1 MSARRF
7 YLGHRITE
15 LKARVQA
22 DAVFI
27 FRYRKG
33 LLGDI
38 TVLLH
43 ADDECAAGAGGGM
56 NAEAGGHL
64 AGTDALLPGASA
76 TQRNLFVS
84 QAMSVMEVVQQQRDR
99 DLLQLGVLDD
109 AKRIA
114 DNTEATASLS
124 TQKAVEAKVFKH
136 MDEASRIRLRS
147 SLLEI
152 AAGVAS
158 MTDLTHMLTTILVWV
173 REF

>member
-1 MSARRF
+1 
-7 YLGHRITE
+7 
-15 LKARVQA
+15 
-22 DAVFI
+22 
-27 FRYRKG
+27 
-33 LLGDI
+33 
-38 TVLLH
+38 
-43 ADDECAAGAGGGM
+43 M

-84 QAMSVMEVVQQQRDR
+84 QAMSVIEVVQQQRDR